1 MRITRREFAA
11 SSSAAAIALGVT
23 DARAETR
30 LEFPG
35 KTWTRAEP
43 LAVGLDEARLNA
55 LRDLVGGR
63 GCVVRRGFLVYGWGE
78 LSQATDVASAVKP
91 LISTLLFIA
100 IQEGKLKSVDDRV
113 SEFEPALAKLNGGKD
128 AAITW
133 RHLASQTSGY
143 GLAEQPGAAYSYN
156 DFALALYFDVLTQR
170 VFREP
175 IDDILK
181 SRIAEP
187 LGFEDRCT
195 FRAINRP
202 DRAGRLAA
210 SVRDMARFGYMY
222 QWSGQWSR
230 APIITREHHKL
241 AISSP
246 IAADTPLTAGKDA
259 EMLPDQRS
267 LGGSKNITPAGPG
280 YYSFNWWLNRLDKH
294 GRRLYRD
301 LPEDAYF
308 AVGHGGKRAVWIVP
322 SLSLVVSWNDAVLD
336 DHDDSPGDANTKC
349 NRAAKLLREAV
360 V

>member
-1 MRITRREFAA
+1 MLMTRREFAA
-11 SSSAAAIALGVT
+11 AGSAAALATVST
-23 DARAETR
+23 ARAAES
-30 LEFPG
+30 LVPG
-35 KTWTRAEP
+35 KTWERREP
-43 LAVGLDEARLNA
+43 AAVGLSTEKLDA

-63 GCVVRRGFLVYGWGE
+63 GCVVRGGCLVYGWGD
-78 LSQATDVASAVKP
+78 LSQAVDVASAVKP

-100 IQEGKLKSVDDRV
+100 IQEGKLKSVDERV
-113 SEFEPALAKLNGGKD
+113 CEFEPALAKLNGGKD

-143 GLAEQPGAAYSYN
+143 GLAEQPGAVYSYN
-156 DFALALYFDVLTQR
+156 DYALALYFDLLTQQ

-210 SVRDMARFGYMY
+210 SVRDMARFGLLYLRG
-222 QWSGQWSR
+222 GQWGER
-230 APIITREHHKL
+230 RIITPERHKL
-241 AISSP
+241 ATNSP
-246 IAADTPLTAGKDA
+246 IAADTPLTAGNDA
-259 EMLPDQRS
+259 EMLPNQRS
-267 LGGSKNITPAGPG
+267 LGGTKNITPAGPG
-280 YYSFNWWLNRLDKH
+280 YYSFNWWLNRLDSK
-294 GRRLYRD
+294 GQRLYRD

-322 SLSLVVSWNDAVLD
+322 SLDLVVSWNDATID
-336 DHDDSPGDANTKC
+336 DHDESPADPNTKC
-349 NRAAKLLREAV
+349 NRAARLLREAAA
-360 V
+360 